1 MQLELDQLKCCV
13 DHLRVFETEFC
24 LCRGRL
30 PAEPEHPRKREDDVE
45 EQKGNFLVESVQPTC
60 LMIEKKYQQK
70 RSKRK
75 SANFQ
80 SPERRVEGTRMR
92 TLNQNCALP
101 DMNYH

>member
-45 EQKGNFLVESVQPTC
+45 EEKGNFFSRERTADMPND
-60 LMIEKKYQQK
+60 
-70 RSKRK
+70 RK
-75 SANFQ
+75 EVSTKAK
-80 SPERRVEGTRMR
+80 
-92 TLNQNCALP
+92 
-101 DMNYH
+101 